1 MTRRTADAP
10 GDAVED
16 YLDRL
21 LVTLSGS
28 PRQVRHTLAEVEAH
42 LRDAV
47 DEGIAA
53 GLAEPEAQAQ
63 AVRRMG
69 PVTGVTGHRP
79 GPARP
84 SLALARRLALTAALI
99 GGAGLLA
106 IGGAGLV
113 ARALRA
119 AKGDAFLTAPW
130 PQASYTRADC
140 ARWLAGDPGT
150 RSCVTAML
158 ADHAGDFLLQATA
171 AGLLGLLA
179 LAGYFVLRQRWR
191 DRATLTAL
199 PAGTAEALGTAL
211 AAVAAVACFGTA
223 FDTEMTQR
231 GIGAGEPWSLGVAA
245 AVAAAAFAVALG
257 RTLRRTSPG

>member
-1 MTRRTADAP
+1 VSRHAADAP

-47 DEGIAA
+47 DEGMAA

-69 PVTGVTGHRP
+69 PVTGVTGPRS
-79 GPARP
+79 GLARP
-84 SLALARRLALTAALI
+84 SLALARALTLTAALI

-106 IGGAGLV
+106 VGGAALI
-113 ARALRA
+113 ARALVA

-150 RSCVTAML
+150 HSCVTAML

-171 AGLLGLLA
+171 AGLLGLLT
-179 LAGYFVLRQRWR
+179 LAGYFALRRRWR

-223 FDTEMTQR
+223 LDAEMTRR
-231 GIGAGEPWSLGVAA
+231 GVGAGEPWSLGVAA
-245 AVAAAAFAVALG
+245 ALTAGVFALALG
-257 RTLRRTSPG
+257 RVLRRARPG